1 MFRIP
6 FSSAAS
12 LLPLALLTVLSCC
25 QSATNEKPAAESSE
39 APATASDEVQL
50 GPDELR
56 VAGVRTGRVGYQAT
70 AGALR
75 VNGSLEAPPQ
85 SLVVLSAPLGGY
97 IERLPL
103 LPGAHVRRGE
113 AVAVVRNPE
122 FIQVQQDYRQVLS
135 QLDYA
140 RAELERQRELVRE
153 EVAPAKNLQRAQAEF
168 RSLQAQRDALAA
180 RLRLAGLPV
189 RASGPMRS
197 TAELRAPIS
206 GFVRHVRATTGQTV
220 NSTDPV
226 AELVDPTHLHVEL
239 TVFEKDAPRLAVG
252 QRIRFTLA
260 SDSAGREHAGRITLV
275 SRSVDPEARTVSV
288 HAHPDEEDNP
298 ALLPGMFVRATVETA
313 ASAGRA
319 AAPTLPEAAVVDYE
333 GKSYVFVQL
342 TPGRYRMVEVRR
354 AGVVENG
361 AVPLVLPASIG
372 ADRAVVTEGAYSLLG
387 KLKNTSDE
395 DE

>member
-6 FSSAAS
+6 FLSAAY
-12 LLPLALLTVLSCC
+12 LLPLALLTALGGC
-25 QSATNEKPAAESSE
+25 QSSANEKPAPESAE
-39 APATASDEVQL
+39 APAAPSDEVHL
-50 GPDELR
+50 NADELR
-56 VAGVRTGRVGYQAT
+56 VAGVRTGRVSYQAA

-140 RAELERQRELVRE
+140 RAELDRQRELVRE

-189 RASGPMRS
+189 QASGPMSS

-220 NSTDPV
+220 TSTEPV

-260 SDSAGREHAGRITLV
+260 SDSAGKEHLGRITLV
-275 SRSVDPEARTVSV
+275 SRAVDPEARTVSV

-313 ASAGRA
+313 AAQA
-319 AAPTLPEAAVVDYE
+319 QAPTLPEAAVVDYE
-333 GKSYVFVQL
+333 GKSYIFVQRAA
-342 TPGRYRMVEVRR
+342 GRFRMVEVRR
-354 AGVVENG
+354 AGAVENG
-361 AVPLVLPASIG
+361 TVPLVLPAS
-372 ADRAVVTEGAYSLLG
+372 VTAETTVATTGAYSLLG
-387 KLKNTSDE
+387 KLKNTLDE
-395 DE
+395 